1 MIEEELDDTC
11 FLPGLK
17 IQENS
22 IRIDKNRLKYP
33 GDILHEAG
41 HLAVTDK
48 DLRPLIGTPKMDPN
62 WPNLSDEI
70 VSILWSYAA
79 ICHLDIKPEV
89 VFHPDGY
96 KNDSAWLISQLESGI
111 YTGLPL
117 LDWMGFFREGTD
129 EEESNTHTFPKMA
142 KWLRN

>member
-1 MIEEELDDTC
+1 
-11 FLPGLK
+11 
-17 IQENS
+17 
-22 IRIDKNRLKYP
+22 
-33 GDILHEAG
+33 
-41 HLAVTDK
+41 
-48 DLRPLIGTPKMDPN
+48 MDPN
-62 WPNLSDEI
+62 WPSLSDEI

-96 KNDSAWLISQLESGI
+96 KNESAWLISQLESGI

-129 EEESNTHTFPKMA
+129 EEENNTHTFPKMA